1 MSNSSLIEIIESARV
16 EGMHKTHV
24 TLEPCGKYIF
34 GTHNIEK
41 FWDTYCTVVKDN
53 EKSFTTIAEMP
64 TRILPVLVD
73 VDIKKRQDIPVLEK
87 LYTEHHL
94 ATIIEVY
101 QNVLKNILENV
112 DDNKL
117 CCFVFEKEPYLDTTD
132 SGVTYL
138 KNGFHLHFPWIFLTN
153 SDHEIHLI
161 PRIKD
166 AVNRTR
172 VFKDIGFEKSGDLV
186 DACYL
191 KNAWLMYGSS
201 KGKHKD
207 PYLISK
213 IVDVQGVE
221 IDIDEALQGYKL
233 YNIDEEEIEF
243 EGNEMHYL
251 PRILS
256 TNPCNREVTDLKQNL
271 ICPVKT
277 SLNKKLNKQEQ
288 EKFYDDQ
295 TASENIQKAKRL
307 LKIVSPSRS
316 DDRNDWMNIGWTLYN
331 IGNGSEEAL
340 NLWLEF
346 SKQCSD
352 KFNEAE
358 CISHWDRMV
367 NKDKTIGTLC
377 YYAKE
382 DNPTLYKQYTDECM
396 KATLQKAIGALK
408 CTHVDVASIL
418 HMKYGDKF
426 ICANVDK
433 KVWFVYEN
441 HHWEMMD
448 GGADLIEIIMD
459 EKEGSIID
467 ALCKQ
472 KEEIAKVFGK
482 TEDQGEIAS
491 CKKKIENINK
501 MIVQLKTVTFYNG
514 VMTACNIKFRN
525 KHFIKNLANNP
536 YLIGFQNGVY
546 DLRENIFRKGE
557 PSDYMYYQMP
567 FHYKE
572 FNNCDLEVSE
582 INVFM
587 EKMFPDKSLREYF
600 MDISSEI
607 FVGGNHNKKAFFWCG
622 EGNNGKTIMQQ
633 LFQYMLGPYAITLGS
648 ELLTGKK
655 GKSSDATPDL
665 VRFKYGV
672 RWLVMNEPS
681 PDEVLNIGLLKQ
693 LSGNDTIYT
702 RGLYKEGEDI
712 QPMFKMAVISNK
724 PPIIPYN
731 DQATWNRIRVIPFE
745 STFCMDA
752 PEEYEDQLA
761 QKRFKMDKTIGDRLQ
776 TMVQVFAWVLLE
788 HRKKGVKMIEPEK
801 VILAT
806 DNYRKNNDIYKQF
819 IEEQIVK
826 ENSSRISLK
835 ELYNVFKDWYKES
848 VSVSNIPNKNDIR
861 ECFIRL
867 WGPLDKQKWKGY
879 KIKLETDDNEDD
891 HDQDDNNNLPPV

>member
-1 MSNSSLIEIIESARV
+1 MSSQSLIEIIESARV
-16 EGMHKTHV
+16 EGMHRTHV
-24 TLEPCGKYIF
+24 SLDPCGRYIF

-41 FWDTYCTVVKDN
+41 FWDEYCMVVNEN
-53 EKSFTTIAEMP
+53 EKSFSTIAEMP

-73 VDIKKRQDIPVLEK
+73 VDIKKKQDIPAIEK

-94 ATIIEVY
+94 ATVIEVY
-101 QNVLKNILENV
+101 QTVLKNIL
-112 DDNKL
+112 DNPSDKQL
-117 CCFVFEKEPYLDTTD
+117 CCFVLEKEPYLDTND

-138 KNGFHLHFPWIFLTN
+138 KNGFHLHFPWIFMTN
-153 SDHEIHLI
+153 SDHEIHLT

-166 AVNRTR
+166 AIKRTN
-172 VFKDIGFEKSGDLV
+172 VFKDIGFDNSAELI
-186 DACYL
+186 DACYI

-201 KGKHKD
+201 KGRDKD
-207 PYLISK
+207 PYLLSK
-213 IVDVQGVE
+213 IVDIQGVE
-221 IDIDEALQGYKL
+221 IDIDEALDGYKL
-233 YNIDEEEIEF
+233 YNIDEDEIDIT
-243 EGNEMHYL
+243 GNEMYYL

-256 TNPCNREVTDLKQNL
+256 TNPCNREISELKQNL

-277 SLNKKLNKQEQ
+277 NLKKLNKQEQ
-288 EKFYDDQ
+288 EKFYDEQ
-295 TASENIQKAKRL
+295 TASENLQKAKKL
-307 LKIVSPSRS
+307 LKIISSKRADNRS
-316 DDRNDWMNIGWTLYN
+316 DWMNIGWTLYN

-340 NLWLEF
+340 DLWLEF

-367 NKDKTIGTLC
+367 SKDKTIGTLC

-382 DNPTLYKQYTDECM
+382 DNPSQYKKYTDECM
-396 KATLQKAIGALK
+396 KVTLQKAVGALK
-408 CTHVDVASIL
+408 CTHVDIASIL
-418 HMKYGDKF
+418 HVKYGDKF
-426 ICANVDK
+426 VCANVDRK
-433 KVWFVYEN
+433 LWYVYEN
-441 HHWEMMD
+441 HHWELMD

-459 EKEGSIID
+459 EKDGSIID
-467 ALCKQ
+467 TLCKQ
-472 KEEIAKVFGK
+472 KEEIAKVFGR

-514 VMTACNIKFRN
+514 VMNACNVKFRN
-525 KHFIKNLANNP
+525 KHFLKNLANNP
-536 YLIGFQNGVY
+536 YLVGFQNGVY

-557 PSDYMYYQMP
+557 PGDYVYYQMP

-572 FNNCDLEVSE
+572 FNNSDREVAE
-582 INVFM
+582 IHTFM

-607 FVGGNHNKKAFFWCG
+607 FVGGNHNKKAFFWIG

-693 LSGNDTIYT
+693 LSGNDTLYT

-745 STFCMDA
+745 STFSTDA
-752 PEEYEDQLA
+752 PDSYEEQLA
-761 QKRFKMDKTIGDRLQ
+761 QKCFKMDKTLGDRLQ
-776 TMVQVFAWVLLE
+776 NMVQAFAWVLLE

-819 IEEQIVK
+819 VEEQIDK
-826 ENSSRISLK
+826 DRNGSISLK
-835 ELYNVFKDWYKES
+835 ELYTIFKEWYKES
-848 VSVSNIPNKNDIR
+848 VSVSNIPNKNDVK

-879 KIKLETDDNEDD
+879 KVKLETNDDEDD
-891 HDQDDNNNLPPV
+891 EINERMLPPV